1 MKTCEKI
8 VHASLE
14 LFNTKGERRITTNHI
29 AAHLGISPGN
39 LYYHFKN
46 KEDIIRSIFSLYET
60 HLHAGFQPYENKA
73 VDVELLVGYFD
84 TMFDILWRFRFM
96 YTNLTYILSSDEAL
110 LQRYLQVQQLALD
123 RSSNILGQLKRDG
136 LLHIDDDKVMPLADT
151 MRMVACF
158 WIGYKQTHSSS
169 IAITKTCL
177 YEGLLRV
184 IMIFKAHAT
193 PTSIAT
199 FNRLE
204 EHYQTLAQPQSCQ
217 VSELSVQLE

>member
-1 MKTCEKI
+1 MKTSEKI
-8 VHASLE
+8 VHASLK

-46 KEDIIRSIFSLYET
+46 KEDIIRSIFSLYEA
-60 HLHAGFQPYENKA
+60 HLHAGFQPYAHKH
-73 VDVELLVGYFD
+73 VSVELLIGYFD
-84 TMFDILWRFRFM
+84 TMFNILWRFRFM

-136 LLHIDDDKVMPLADT
+136 LLDVDDDKIMLLADT

-177 YEGLLRV
+177 YEGILRV

-193 PTSIAT
+193 PISIAT

-204 EHYQTLAQPQSCQ
+204 EHYQTLHSLQAAKHS
-217 VSELSVQLE
+217 S